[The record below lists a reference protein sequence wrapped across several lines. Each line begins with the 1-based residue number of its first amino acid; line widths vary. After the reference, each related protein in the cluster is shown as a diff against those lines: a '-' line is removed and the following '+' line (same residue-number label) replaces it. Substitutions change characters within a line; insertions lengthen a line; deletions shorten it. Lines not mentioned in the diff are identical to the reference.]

1 MIFFYKIFQLII
13 YSNIYVS
20 ICISSL
26 SAATAIMTNPN
37 IEITEISTVT
47 KFIFFSTL
55 FTYNFH
61 RFVRLKKL
69 NPVKKKWIQSNKW
82 ILECITTISMIFAIK
97 LFFELNNT
105 TKLVILFIG
114 IISLSYPYVIR
125 RIPYI
130 KVFVIAFV
138 WTIVSCLIEGLENNI
153 EIDLAYL
160 LQILAR
166 FCFIISITIPFDIR
180 DLKVDKKTI
189 RTIPMIFGEDKS
201 ILFSK
206 NLLIASVFLY
216 LLLYYLN
223 NIEIIHLCSLIF
235 GSFFTLAI
243 LMKVSNKKN
252 DIFYSFWLESSSLV
266 VYIILFI
273 SSWIP

>member
-1 MIFFYKIFQLII
+1 MIFFRETFQLII

-26 SAATAIMTNPN
+26 SAATAIITNPN
-37 IEITEISTVT
+37 IEITEISTAT

-61 RFVRLKKL
+61 RFVRLSKL

-82 ILECITTISMIFAIK
+82 ILECITTISMIFTIK
-97 LFFELNNT
+97 LFFELNNLT
-105 TKLVILFIG
+105 QLVILIIG

-138 WTIVSCLIEGLENNI
+138 WTIASCIIEGLENNI
-153 EIDLAYL
+153 GIDLAYL
-160 LQILAR
+160 LHILAR
-166 FCFIISITIPFDIR
+166 FFFIISITIPFDIR
-180 DLKVDKKTI
+180 DLKEDKKI
-189 RTIPMIFGEDKS
+189 IKTIPMILGEHKS
-201 ILFSK
+201 ILISK
-206 NLLIASVFLY
+206 TLLISSVSLY
-216 LLLYYLN
+216 LLLYYLKN
-223 NIEIIHLCSLIF
+223 MEIMHLFSLIF
-235 GSFFTLAI
+235 GSLFTLFI
-243 LMKVSNKKN
+243 LMKISNKKN

>member
-1 MIFFYKIFQLII
+1 
-13 YSNIYVS
+13 
-20 ICISSL
+20 
-26 SAATAIMTNPN
+26 MTNPN

>member
-26 SAATAIMTNPN
+26 SAATFIIINPN
-37 IEITEISTVT
+37 IKITEISTVT
-47 KFIFFSTL
+47 NFIFFSTL

-69 NPVKKKWIQSNKW
+69 NPIKKKWIQSNKW
-82 ILECITTISMIFAIK
+82 TLECITAISMIFAIK
-97 LFFELNNT
+97 LFFDLNNIT
-105 TKLVILFIG
+105 QLVILAIG
-114 IISLSYPYVIR
+114 MICLSYPYVIR
-125 RIPYI
+125 KIPYI

-153 EIDLAYL
+153 ELDLAYL
-160 LQILAR
+160 LHILAR
-166 FCFIISITIPFDIR
+166 FFFVISITIPFDIR
-180 DLKVDKKTI
+180 DLNLDQKTI
-189 RTIPMIFGEDKS
+189 LTIPVILGEKNS
-201 ILFSK
+201 ILCSK
-206 NLLIASVFLY
+206 IMLMVSAFLY

-223 NIEIIHLCSLIF
+223 SIEIIHLCALILGSL
-235 GSFFTLAI
+235 FTLTI

-252 DIFYSFWLESSSLV
+252 DVFYSFWLESSSLV
-266 VYIILFI
+266 VYIILFLY
-273 SSWIP
+273 SWIP